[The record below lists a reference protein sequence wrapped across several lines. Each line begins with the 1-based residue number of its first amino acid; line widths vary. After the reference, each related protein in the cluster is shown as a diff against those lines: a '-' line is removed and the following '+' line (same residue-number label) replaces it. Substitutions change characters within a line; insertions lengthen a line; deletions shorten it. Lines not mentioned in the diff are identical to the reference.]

1 MSNLAERERVAPQL
15 PSGWR
20 RVRLGEVFTERKE
33 KGQTGL
39 PVASVS
45 IEHGL
50 VLRSSLDRRVTS
62 ELLPVGH
69 ALVRKGDIAY
79 NMMRMWQGAC
89 GLAGT
94 DCIISPAYVVMTP
107 TADVD
112 PLFAHIALRSE
123 PMISLLHGYS
133 QGIVDDR
140 LRLYP
145 DAFAQVPIELPPIDE
160 QRRIA
165 DVLRSVDEAIAA
177 TQSALRSLA
186 IVRQLALDASI
197 QRVLDNP
204 ATEVRP
210 LSETA
215 EVRTGLAKNKN
226 RTGLRVRVPYLRVA
240 NVQDGWFNLSDMQQI

>member
-1 MSNLAERERVAPQL
+1 
-15 PSGWR
+15 
-20 RVRLGEVFTERKE
+20 
-33 KGQTGL
+33 
-39 PVASVS
+39 
-45 IEHGL
+45 
-50 VLRSSLDRRVTS
+50 
-62 ELLPVGH
+62 
-69 ALVRKGDIAY
+69 
-79 NMMRMWQGAC
+79 
-89 GLAGT
+89 
-94 DCIISPAYVVMTP
+94 
-107 TADVD
+107 
-112 PLFAHIALRSE
+112 
-123 PMISLLHGYS
+123 MISLLHGYS